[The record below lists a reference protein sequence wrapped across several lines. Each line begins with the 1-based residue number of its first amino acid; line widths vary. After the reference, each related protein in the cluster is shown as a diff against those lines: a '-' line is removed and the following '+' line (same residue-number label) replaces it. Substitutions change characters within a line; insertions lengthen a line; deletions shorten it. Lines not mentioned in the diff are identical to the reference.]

1 MAYSYPQYF
10 VIDDWERLYEM
21 NTSGTRSKFVVLS
34 PSNDSYY
41 FKTSLKKIVDG
52 KVVKEFPSEFWSEI
66 VASQLGNMLNL
77 PVLRYDIASY
87 KDTLGCISKN
97 MAKDDEEI
105 TEGVRIITNVMPS
118 FPIDPDYKQK
128 HFLDLVQK
136 SLARIGISKFKR
148 IAIEMLLFDCIIGN
162 SDRHSENWA
171 LIKKNKTLLKLDDA
185 ITRKLS
191 IKEYLCLLINKERR
205 EEWIEF
211 KRSRRLFFEYLKRE
225 FSLTREETCKLIHD
239 NTYEFAPFYDNGS
252 SLGREIPEE
261 RLQDMLTD
269 NSRSFEKYFT
279 NGWPDIRVAEGKTTF
294 NDTIIFLLE
303 HYPEECSHFISNHL
317 NRYNKERFTTIVN
330 NIDCLLPPSGF
341 EYYRLS
347 EHRKQLIVKIIDARI
362 THIYNNIPI

>member
-1 MAYSYPQYF
+1 MADSDPRFF
-10 VIDDWERLYEM
+10 VIDDWERLFEI
-21 NTSGTRSKFVVLS
+21 NTSGTRSKFVALS
-34 PSNDSYY
+34 PTNDSYY

-66 VASQLGNMLNL
+66 VASQLGTMLNL
-77 PVLRYDIASY
+77 PVLRYDIAAY
-87 KDTLGCISKN
+87 KDILGCISKN

-105 TEGVRIITNVMPS
+105 TEGVRIIANIMPS
-118 FPIDPDYKQK
+118 FPVDPDYKQK
-128 HFLDLVQK
+128 HFLDLIQK

-191 IKEYLCLLINKERR
+191 VKEFLLLLINKELRK
-205 EEWIEF
+205 EWIEF
-211 KRSRRLFFEYLKRE
+211 RNNRRLFFDYFKRE
-225 FSLTREETCKLIHD
+225 FNLTREETIKLIHD

-252 SLGREIPEE
+252 SLGREIREE
-261 RLQDMLTD
+261 RLQDMLKD

-279 NGWPDIRVAEGKTTF
+279 NGYPDIRVADSKTTF
-294 NDTIIFLLE
+294 NDTIIYLLQ

-317 NRYNKERFTTIVN
+317 NRYNKDKFTTVVN
-330 NIDCLLPPSGF
+330 NIDCSLPPTGF

-347 EHRKQLIVKIIDARI
+347 ELRKQLIVKIIDARI